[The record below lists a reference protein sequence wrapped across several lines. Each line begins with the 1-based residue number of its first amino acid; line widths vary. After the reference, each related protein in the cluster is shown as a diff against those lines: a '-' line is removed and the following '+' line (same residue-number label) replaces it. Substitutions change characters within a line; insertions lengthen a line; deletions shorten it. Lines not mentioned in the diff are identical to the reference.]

1 MSSIDEAI
9 AKGKRRRKSAA
20 IFSLIGLSI
29 IIAIYFSWLFLT
41 KGYAFAVYPEDAAK
55 APQFSVLSGNAFF
68 ISDKLYVIGS
78 SADVSVSAPKYRPT
92 ELTVNSQ
99 SPSTI
104 EVGLVPL
111 PATLTIST
119 EPELSDISWYING
132 EKIAVASILKTE
144 LPEGQYDISAVHP
157 FFSKALLSVTADKA
171 EVIEK
176 ELTLEPVEGSMIINS
191 VPSGAAVSING
202 ETAGNTPLTIAK
214 SGGRYDVSLTK
225 DGFEP
230 LHDAIEVS
238 NQRLSPRRDYNLQLL
253 QAMLAID
260 VAPSGGIISINGK
273 PAKSNASV
281 NADVTHLITYEK
293 PGFVPQRERVTLS
306 PGEQRN
312 IRFELAREMGDVS
325 LTSSLTSQ
333 VVIDGVKKGE
343 TPLRLQLQ
351 TLPARVSFQR
361 SGYRTVE
368 KSITPTHNKLTTV
381 NAEMLT
387 EFDARRRDGTP
398 LFVSSLGIQLALVSP
413 KEFTMGSP
421 PNEQNRKRNEHQLNV
436 DFSRQVWVSRHEI
449 TQGQYAA
456 FSGQNKGQGQAKN
469 SKQPVTNISW
479 ENAAEFTNWLSE
491 KEGLTP
497 FYVMQGNRVVG
508 INASAKGYRLPTEA
522 EWEFIAKLNR
532 RASPTTFVW
541 GNQQRI
547 RDKQGNFADA
557 SLKGKQTFILKDY
570 DDGFANASPVGSF
583 DAERGGFFDLDG
595 NVREWVH
602 DVYSVTPPQ
611 NSGTA
616 VDYLGP
622 TNGSKHVVKGAS
634 FKIGRLK
641 NIRASVR
648 SGETSPQDD
657 IGFRIARYEN

>member
-41 KGYAFAVYPEDAAK
+41 KGYAFSVYPDDAAK
-55 APQFSVLSGNAFF
+55 APQFSVLSGTAFF

-78 SADVSVSAPKYRPT
+78 TADVTVSAAKYKPT
-92 ELTVNSQ
+92 KLTIDGQ

-104 EVGLVPL
+104 NVKLVPL

-119 EPELSDISWYING
+119 APVVPDISWYVNG
-132 EKIAVASILKTE
+132 EKVAASTTLKTE
-144 LPEGQYDISAVHP
+144 LPEGQYDITAVHP
-157 FFSKALLSVTADKA
+157 FFNEAVVSITAEKAD
-171 EVIEK
+171 VIEK
-176 ELTLEPVEGSMIINS
+176 ELTLTPVTGSMTINS

-202 ETAGNTPLTIAK
+202 EEAGNTPLTMTK
-214 SGGRYDVSLTK
+214 FGGRYDVSLMK
-225 DGFEP
+225 EGFEP

-238 NQRLSPRRDYNLQLL
+238 NQRLSPRRDYNLQAL
-253 QAMLAID
+253 QAQLSIE
-260 VAPSGGIISINGK
+260 VTPPGGIISINGK
-273 PAKSNASV
+273 PTASNASV
-281 NADVTHLITYEK
+281 SADVSHSITYEK
-293 PGFVPQRERVTLS
+293 PGFVAQRKSVKLS
-306 PGEQRN
+306 PGEQKT
-312 IRFELAREMGDVS
+312 IPFELAQEMGDVS
-325 LTSSLTSQ
+325 FTSSLTSQ
-333 VVIDGVKKGE
+333 VFIDGVNRGE
-343 TPLRLQLQ
+343 TPLRLRLQ
-351 TLPARVSFQR
+351 TLPTRVSFQR
-361 SGYRTVE
+361 GGYRTVE
-368 KSITPTHNKLTTV
+368 KKITPNGNSLTTV

-398 LFVSSLGIQLALVSP
+398 LFISTLGIQLSLISP
-413 KEFTMGSP
+413 KSFTMGSP
-421 PNEQNRKRNEHQLNV
+421 PNEQDRKRNEYQRNV
-436 DFSRQVWVSRHEI
+436 DFSRQVWISRHEI

-456 FSGQNKGQGQAKN
+456 FVGQNK
-469 SKQPVTNISW
+469 SKQTKDAKQPITDVSW
-479 ENAAEFTNWLSE
+479 EDAVAFTNWLSE

-497 FYVMQGNRVVG
+497 FYAMQGKRVVG
-508 INASAKGYRLPTEA
+508 INTNAKGYRLPTEA
-522 EWEFIAKLNR
+522 EWEFIAKMNR

-570 DDGFANASPVGSF
+570 DDGFAGAAPVGSF

-611 NSGTA
+611 SSGTA
-616 VDYLGP
+616 LDYLGP
-622 TNGSKHVVKGAS
+622 TNGNKHVVKGAS

-648 SGETSPQDD
+648 SGETSAQDD